1 MFDGNSNQEDGFCDP
16 KPRHQCYCTYNTV
29 LHKPSLI
36 EKKLGRDLLQVLD
49 LEVLCCFQEIT
60 HLVKYEGKYSSYS
73 L

>member
-1 MFDGNSNQEDGFCDP
+1 MEIIRIRKMASVTQNRVISV
-16 KPRHQCYCTYNTV
+16 TYNTV
-29 LHKPSLI
+29 LHKTSLV

-60 HLVKYEGKYSSYS
+60 HLVKYEGGYS